1 MGMKRVPPPAAAS
14 SGPAAS
20 SVTSPAVIRAVRVL
34 DAVSHQGPMT
44 IADIAQWLGLA
55 KSSVSDLCA
64 TLVEER
70 LLRRDA
76 DARFW
81 PGPRLDAVAAGLAAG
96 TTLLNR
102 FTATCGAIPA
112 LDGQTVVLD
121 VVQGAETMSLEVRMG
136 RHPLPLTPRPGTS
149 VRTITSA
156 SGQAVLS
163 ALGPETAEE
172 LFRRFAA
179 HQGFPAP
186 SDPARPAVNQGQAA
200 QAGAACVERP
210 NGVIEIAH
218 AVPREEGEDLPLAV
232 VIHVPAQE
240 DTPVNRQRLEQA
252 AVRLA
257 TALKEP

>member
-1 MGMKRVPPPAAAS
+1 MGMKRVPPRSGPP

-20 SVTSPAVIRAVRVL
+20 SVTSPAVIRAVKVL
-34 DAVSHQGPMT
+34 DAVAHQGPMT
-44 IADIAQWLGLA
+44 IAEIAQYLGLA

-70 LLRRDA
+70 MLRRDA

-81 PGPRLDAVAAGLAAG
+81 PGPRLDAVASGLAAG

-102 FTATCGAIPA
+102 FAVTCGAIPA

-121 VVQGAETMSLEVRMG
+121 VVQGAETMTLDVRMG

-149 VRTITSA
+149 VRTLTSA
-156 SGQAVLS
+156 SGHAVLN
-163 ALGPETAEE
+163 ALGPEGAEG

-179 HQGFPAP
+179 HQGLRP
-186 SDPARPAVNQGQAA
+186 SESALPFMADARTD
-200 QAGAACVERP
+200 QAGAACIERP

-218 AVPREEGEDLPLAV
+218 ALQREGGEDLPLAV
-232 VIHVPAQE
+232 VIHVPAQQ
-240 DTPVNRQRLEQA
+240 DTSANRERLEQA
-252 AVRLA
+252 AGRLA
-257 TALKEP
+257 AALKDP